1 MRRLLT
7 EHRATGLAMH
17 TALIPVNVA
26 SRMTPALLTAVK
38 QEKRHCEAAARQS
51 YCTAAAFGGD
61 K

>member
-1 MRRLLT
+1 
-7 EHRATGLAMH
+7 MH

-38 QEKRHCEAAARQS
+38 QEKRHCEPAARQS

>member
-1 MRRLLT
+1 
-7 EHRATGLAMH
+7 MH